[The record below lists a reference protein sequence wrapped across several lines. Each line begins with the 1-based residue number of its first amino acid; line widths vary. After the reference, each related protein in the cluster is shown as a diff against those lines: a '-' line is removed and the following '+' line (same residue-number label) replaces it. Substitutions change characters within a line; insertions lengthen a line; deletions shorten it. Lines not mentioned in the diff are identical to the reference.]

1 MKEYTLTVGN
11 RRPLRFKGDLIAS
24 TIDHEAFTEQ
34 LVDGKNTIVDL
45 LSDGYLPKLLDRV
58 NCYIA
63 EISPDSWG
71 LTLTLFKTEGGN
83 YVYLMNASAE
93 RGYLSLGAMSMQA
106 AECVEP
112 NQKTKM
118 VPLDSCRLNCS
129 TLQSRIAEDPE
140 LTVLG
145 FNLSTKVSAQCSD
158 CQAGVLLSLHL
169 WDPIINERSSKTFL
183 CNFR

>member
-71 LTLTLFKTEGGN
+71 LTWLTLFKTEGGN
-83 YVYLMNASAE
+83 YVLLDERFGGKRGVPIARCDVYASF
-93 RGYLSLGAMSMQA
+93 
-106 AECVEP
+106 AECVEA
-112 NQKTKM
+112 NQKDEEGSFGF
-118 VPLDSCRLNCS
+118 LS
-129 TLQSRIAEDPE
+129 TQLFNTAIENFPEDPE
-140 LTVLG
+140 LT
-145 FNLSTKVSAQCSD
+145 SAWVQSID
-158 CQAGVLLSLHL
+158 
-169 WDPIINERSSKTFL
+169 
-183 CNFR
+183 